1 MVEEERQRVRVS
13 SKKRNPS
20 TLVLNHLFFEQPA
33 IGQFYGF
40 DHIRF
45 WVGNAKQ
52 AASYYTTRMGFEF
65 EAYQGLETQSRD
77 FCSHV
82 VRNNGL
88 IFVFTS
94 PLESNNEEF
103 SAHLAK
109 HGDGVK
115 DVAFSVDNAAGIY
128 EKAVD
133 RGAISVRA
141 PETLEDEHG
150 AVIIASVKTYG
161 DTIHSFVQRKQADG
175 TTYRGAFLPGFINHP
190 ERELFNGL
198 IPIPELLYIDHVV
211 GNQQDGEMEP
221 VSQWYEQILDFHRFF
236 TVDDKLFHESLSS
249 LRSTVMADY
258 DEVIKMP
265 INEPAAGRR
274 QSQIQEFCNYY
285 GGPGVQHIA
294 MRTESIIETVT
305 RMKNRG
311 VHFLDKIPDTYYD
324 NLRLGLKNIDL
335 QVQEDI
341 NELQREKI
349 LIDYDDKGYLL
360 QIFTKPLEDRP
371 TFFLEVI

>member
-1 MVEEERQRVRVS
+1 
-13 SKKRNPS
+13 
-20 TLVLNHLFFEQPA
+20 
-33 IGQFYGF
+33 
-40 DHIRF
+40 
-45 WVGNAKQ
+45 
-52 AASYYTTRMGFEF
+52 MGFEF

-274 QSQIQEFCNYY
+274 
-285 GGPGVQHIA
+285 
-294 MRTESIIETVT
+294 
-305 RMKNRG
+305 
-311 VHFLDKIPDTYYD
+311 
-324 NLRLGLKNIDL
+324 
-335 QVQEDI
+335 
-341 NELQREKI
+341 
-349 LIDYDDKGYLL
+349 
-360 QIFTKPLEDRP
+360 
-371 TFFLEVI
+371 